1 MYRIYTH
8 TLLCALVALSTLL
21 MFQSATAESIFFAD
35 FESSSGVN
43 DVSQWVPE
51 NEGQVWEVQD
61 FPGSGKGLAQTV
73 EGCGMSG
80 NTPLPGVTNF
90 SDGVIQLDMSA
101 ADDDSWGIIL
111 RQTSPEAG
119 YLVVF
124 GYIETPAVI
133 VALLDKGC
141 AAVGMCL
148 DQTSCENNPDNTLIQ
163 VDHGMG
169 TGDAAPREG
178 LTQDLTV
185 AYRGRIEA
193 MGDTIKVWYLP
204 VADAPANLKAKSAEW
219 GTPLVEIQDG
229 AHASGAVGV
238 WHESQGGSMIDNVWV
253 HSGPVAV
260 DTQGKLAESWGYI
273 KASY

>member
-1 MYRIYTH
+1 MYRIYAH
-8 TLLCALVALSTLL
+8 TLLCALVALTTLL
-21 MFQSATAESIFFAD
+21 TLQQATAGTVFWAD
-35 FESSSGVN
+35 FESGSGAN

-73 EGCGMSG
+73 EGCGISG
-80 NTPLPGVTNF
+80 NTPLPGVIDF
-90 SDGVIQLDMSA
+90 SDGVIQVDMSA
-101 ADDDSWGIIL
+101 ADDDSFGVIL
-111 RQTSPEAG
+111 RQTAPDKG

-141 AAVGMCL
+141 AEVGMCL
-148 DQTSCENNPDNTLIQ
+148 DQTTCENNPDNTLIQ

-178 LTQDLTV
+178 LTMDLTV

-193 MGDTIKVWYLP
+193 IGDTIKVWYLP
-204 VADAPANLKAKSAEW
+204 VADAPSNPRARDL
-219 GTPLVEIQDG
+219 GVPPLVEIQD
-229 AHASGAVGV
+229 ATHASGAVGV

-260 DTQGKLAESWGYI
+260 DTQGKLATSWGSI
-273 KASY
+273 KESY

>member
-1 MYRIYTH
+1 
-8 TLLCALVALSTLL
+8 LLL
-21 MFQSATAESIFFAD
+21 FQSATAESIFFAD

-51 NEGQVWEVQD
+51 NEGQVWEVLD
-61 FPGSGKGLAQTV
+61 FPGSGKGLASTA

-101 ADDDSWGIIL
+101 GDDDSWGIIL
-111 RQTSPEAG
+111 RQTAPDAG

-133 VALLDKGC
+133 IALLEKGC
-141 AAVGMCL
+141 ATVGMCL

-169 TGDAAPREG
+169 TDDAAPRGG
-178 LTQDLTV
+178 LTMDLTV

-204 VADAPANLKAKSAEW
+204 VADAPANLKAKSEEW
-219 GTPLVEIQDG
+219 GAPLVEIQDG
-229 AHASGAVGV
+229 THASGAVGV

-260 DTQGKLAESWGYI
+260 DTQGKLAASWGSI